1 MIDFEYIEANKET
14 FRNSFLTAKPFC
26 LLALDNFCI
35 KEKAEELLMYYMEVP
50 VKGGGYT
57 IDVEHGKTNAFKAII
72 EVQQRLEAGLR
83 AHNQRQTGY

>member
-1 MIDFEYIEANKET
+1 MIT
-14 FRNSFLTAKPFC
+14 P
-26 LLALDNFCI
+26 

-72 EVQQRLEAGLR
+72 EVQHGIAEHGILSGFWYEVGEELR
-83 AHNQRQTGY
+83 KIYKQYKKEYKNKDGKERANI